1 MRRNGNAPGVGKHR
15 DLAQI
20 RQAAA
25 HRVGLQDRQTG
36 IEKERPQTVAREMG
50 LAADSSSFGG

>member
-20 RQAAA
+20 RHATS
-25 HRVGLQDRQTG
+25 HWVGLQDRQTG
-36 IEKERPQTVAREMG
+36 IEEERSQIVACEMG